1 MTKNEDNSGKK
12 SSNNEKD
19 LSNNDLSN
27 NDLSNNDI
35 SNNELM
41 FNEIK
46 KINDKLLNINNENS
60 SDESDNETEDK
71 LNDDIYNK
79 YLYEDSKDDEEQNNN
94 PIENNP
100 VSILNKNTENTDVD
114 VDDDEYYDVDDDDD
128 DDDNCEEKSPEDT
141 YLNNLSKIDNLL
153 KIIDEM
159 YILDKNINYLN
170 GYIDNNNDANNDANN
185 NANNDDK
192 KTNNQDKNVKLTI
205 KDNNKNNNMNT
216 NKFNNLLKDMDNG
229 YNNNNNNMYYNVNDL
244 LLLNDNNIYKD
255 KTTINNTSLVTNN
268 KNIYG
273 NENYCKSEPNPEPE
287 SEPEIIKEKVNV
299 EASID
304 NIEDLIKM
312 IDKYPLEKHIEYN
325 INMKAM
331 HDIKPDLIELN
342 KMIGMHNL
350 KMNIVDQILY
360 FIQDLHI
367 NEKKKNELK
376 NKQEKKEKKETPK
389 KPTINIK
396 GGGLFAGLDLSS
408 AFGGG
413 AAPKEPV
420 CTDNDNNDYLHTVI
434 YGPPGT
440 GKTEVAKIM
449 GKIYSKLG
457 ILKKGLFRKATRSD
471 FVAGY
476 LGQTAMKTKDLID
489 ECLGGV
495 LFIDEA
501 YALGNNEG
509 RDSFAKE
516 AIDTLCEA
524 LSNHKNDI
532 MVIIAG
538 YEKELK
544 QCFFSF
550 NQGLES
556 RFPWRFKTE
565 DYKPE
570 ELKLIFKKQII
581 DNQWKI
587 NDEDLKDEWFNSKMT
602 YFKHYGRDMETL
614 FSKVKIAHGR
624 RIFCNL
630 DCEKKLLTIQDLDK
644 GFESYLD
651 NENKQ
656 NIEQERVMKQIRDT
670 IYV

>member
-1 MTKNEDNSGKK
+1 MTKSNDLSGNDC
-12 SSNNEKD
+12 SNNGND

-35 SNNELM
+35 SNNDLFSDLVNIHIELKEKNTS
-41 FNEIK
+41 NENNESSDDEN
-46 KINDKLLNINNENS
+46 NDKL
-60 SDESDNETEDK
+60 DEK
-71 LNDDIYNK
+71 LYYN
-79 YLYEDSKDDEEQNNN
+79 YLYDDNKNKDEDEEYDEENGDIDNYKKSLDKIEDLLKLIDDMYVLDENIKHLDEQLKNNFSNEKDDEKKE
-94 PIENNP
+94 
-100 VSILNKNTENTDVD
+100 KN
-114 VDDDEYYDVDDDDD
+114 
-128 DDDNCEEKSPEDT
+128 
-141 YLNNLSKIDNLL
+141 
-153 KIIDEM
+153 
-159 YILDKNINYLN
+159 
-170 GYIDNNNDANNDANN
+170 
-185 NANNDDK
+185 DK
-192 KTNNQDKNVKLTI
+192 KTKLNI
-205 KDNNKNNNMNT
+205 KDNNKNKSMNK
-216 NKFNNLLKDMDNG
+216 NKLVDEIIKEMDNNYG
-229 YNNNNNNMYYNVNDL
+229 NNNNPYYNVNDL
-244 LLLNDNNIYKD
+244 LFLNNNNNKIYKNSG
-255 KTTINNTSLVTNN
+255 TSTNLNIRNPNMSLVPITNSNLVNN
-268 KNIYG
+268 KRKLD
-273 NENYCKSEPNPEPE
+273 NYEQEQVEEPE
-287 SEPEIIKEKVNV
+287 EEIQIEEVNV
-299 EASID
+299 EASIE

-312 IDKYPLEKHIEYN
+312 IDKYPLEKHIKYN

-342 KMIGMHNL
+342 KMIGMHSL

-367 NEKKKNELK
+367 NESKKKEREEKELK
-376 NKQEKKEKKETPK
+376 EKELKEKEKLEPK
-389 KPTINIK
+389 KKPPTLSFRG
-396 GGGLFAGLDLSS
+396 GGGLFSGLDLSS

-413 AAPKEPV
+413 APKEPI
-420 CTDNDNNDYLHTVI
+420 CTNNDNNDYLHTVI

-457 ILKKGLFRKATRSD
+457 ILKKGLFKKATRSD

-476 LGQTAMKTKDLID
+476 LGQTAMKTKELIE

-516 AIDTLCEA
+516 AIDTLCEG

-538 YEKELK
+538 YEKELND
-544 QCFFSF
+544 CFFSF

-565 DYKPE
+565 DYKAD
-570 ELKLIFKKQII
+570 ELKLIFKKQVF
-581 DNQWKI
+581 DSEWKI
-587 NDEDLKDEWFNSKMT
+587 DDEDLKDEWFNSKMS

-630 DCEKKLLTIQDLDK
+630 ECEKKKLTIQDLDK
-644 GFESYLD
+644 GFESYLE

-656 NIEQERVMKQIRDT
+656 NIEHERIMKQIHNT
-670 IYV
+670 LYV

>member
-1 MTKNEDNSGKK
+1 MTNKDDLSGND
-12 SSNNEKD
+12 SSNNEDD

-27 NDLSNNDI
+27 NDLSNNDL
-35 SNNELM
+35 SNNDLSNNNLFSELVDLYKPLH
-41 FNEIK
+41 NPV
-46 KINDKLLNINNENS
+46 NISIELKEKQESNS
-60 SDESDNETEDK
+60 DSSDNENEK
-71 LNDDIYNK
+71 LDDELYYN
-79 YLYEDSKDDEEQNNN
+79 YLYDD
-94 PIENNP
+94 
-100 VSILNKNTENTDVD
+100 
-114 VDDDEYYDVDDDDD
+114 
-128 DDDNCEEKSPEDT
+128 
-141 YLNNLSKIDNLL
+141 KIDHNKDISLNEFKDSLDKIDDLL

-159 YILDKNINYLN
+159 YVLDKNIKYLDEQIKNNYSLN
-170 GYIDNNNDANNDANN
+170 DDNNKNENDN
-185 NANNDDK
+185 K
-192 KTNNQDKNVKLTI
+192 KTKKNLNKKLNI
-205 KDNNKNNNMNT
+205 KDNNKHKSMYK
-216 NKFNNLLKDMDNG
+216 NKLVDDIIKEMDNNYG
-229 YNNNNNNMYYNVNDL
+229 NSNKPYYNVNDL
-244 LLLNDNNIYKD
+244 LFLNNNNLYKNYGAN
-255 KTTINNTSLVTNN
+255 TNLNIRNPSLPLSPLIHNNNLNNNLTNS
-268 KNIYG
+268 K
-273 NENYCKSEPNPEPE
+273 EQEKLEEQEPE
-287 SEPEIIKEKVNV
+287 EEIEIEEVNV
-299 EASID
+299 EASIE

-312 IDKYPLEKHIEYN
+312 IDKYPLDKHIKYN

-360 FIQDLHI
+360 FVQDLHI
-367 NEKKKNELK
+367 NESK
-376 NKQEKKEKKETPK
+376 KKEKQLKEKELKEKELKEKELKEKQEPRK
-389 KPTINIK
+389 KPPTISFR
-396 GGGLFAGLDLSS
+396 GGAGGFFSGIDLSS
-408 AFGGG
+408 AFGGS
-413 AAPKEPV
+413 AIKEPI

-457 ILKKGLFRKATRSD
+457 ILKKGLFKKATRSD

-476 LGQTAMKTKDLID
+476 LGQTAMKTKELIE

-516 AIDTLCEA
+516 AIDTLCEG

-538 YEKELK
+538 YEKELND
-544 QCFFSF
+544 CFFSF

-570 ELKLIFKKQII
+570 ELKLIFKKQVL
-581 DNQWKI
+581 DSEWKI
-587 NDEDLKDEWFNSKMT
+587 DDEDLKDEWFNSKMN

-630 DCEKKLLTIQDLDK
+630 DCEKKKLTIQDLDK
-644 GFESYLD
+644 GFKSYLE

-656 NIEQERVMKQIRDT
+656 NIEQERIVKQIRDT
-670 IYV
+670 LYV

>member
-1 MTKNEDNSGKK
+1 MTKSNDLSGND
-12 SSNNEKD
+12 SSNNGNDISNND

-27 NDLSNNDI
+27 NDLSNNDL
-35 SNNELM
+35 SNNDLSNNDLFSDLVNINEPLHNESNISIELKEKNTS
-41 FNEIK
+41 NENNESSDDEN
-46 KINDKLLNINNENS
+46 NDKL
-60 SDESDNETEDK
+60 DEK
-71 LNDDIYNK
+71 LYYN
-79 YLYEDSKDDEEQNNN
+79 YLYDDNKNKDEDDEEYDEEYDEENGDIDNYKKNLDKIEDLLKLIDDMYVLDENIKHLDEQLKNNFPNEKDDE
-94 PIENNP
+94 
-100 VSILNKNTENTDVD
+100 KNDTN
-114 VDDDEYYDVDDDDD
+114 DEK
-128 DDDNCEEKSPEDT
+128 NDT
-141 YLNNLSKIDNLL
+141 N
-153 KIIDEM
+153 
-159 YILDKNINYLN
+159 
-170 GYIDNNNDANNDANN
+170 
-185 NANNDDK
+185 DK
-192 KTNNQDKNVKLTI
+192 KTKLNI
-205 KDNNKNNNMNT
+205 KDNNKNKSMNN
-216 NKFNNLLKDMDNG
+216 NKLVDEIIKEMDNNYG
-229 YNNNNNNMYYNVNDL
+229 NNNNPYYNVNDL
-244 LLLNDNNIYKD
+244 LFLNNNNNKIYKNSG
-255 KTTINNTSLVTNN
+255 TSTNLNIRNPNMSLVPITNN
-268 KNIYG
+268 KRKLDN
-273 NENYCKSEPNPEPE
+273 SEPEPE
-287 SEPEIIKEKVNV
+287 AEPEPEIEIEEVNV
-299 EASID
+299 EASIE

-312 IDKYPLEKHIEYN
+312 IDKYPLEKHIKYN

-331 HDIKPDLIELN
+331 HDIKPDLVELN
-342 KMIGMHNL
+342 KMIGMHSL

-367 NEKKKNELK
+367 SDSKKKDREEKEIKERELK
-376 NKQEKKEKKETPK
+376 KKEKLEPK
-389 KPTINIK
+389 KKPPTISFR
-396 GGGLFAGLDLSS
+396 GGGLFSGLDLSS

-413 AAPKEPV
+413 APKEPV

-457 ILKKGLFRKATRSD
+457 ILKKGFFKKATRSD

-476 LGQTAMKTKDLID
+476 LGQTAMKTKELIE

-501 YALGNNEG
+501 YALGNSEG

-516 AIDTLCEA
+516 AIDTLCEN

-538 YEKELK
+538 YEKELND
-544 QCFFSF
+544 CFFSF

-565 DYKPE
+565 DYKAD
-570 ELKLIFKKQII
+570 ELKLIFKKQVL
-581 DNQWKI
+581 DSEWKI
-587 NDEDLKDEWFNSKMT
+587 DDEDLKDEWFNSKMS

-630 DCEKKLLTIQDLDK
+630 ECEKKKLTIQDLDK
-644 GFESYLD
+644 GFESYLE

-656 NIEQERVMKQIRDT
+656 NIEHERIMKQIHNT
-670 IYV
+670 LYV

>member
-1 MTKNEDNSGKK
+1 MTKSNDLSGND
-12 SSNNEKD
+12 SSNNGND
-19 LSNNDLSN
+19 ISNNDLSN
-27 NDLSNNDI
+27 NDLSNNDLFSDLVNINEPLHNESNISIELKEKNI
-35 SNNELM
+35 SNENNESSDDE
-41 FNEIK
+41 N
-46 KINDKLLNINNENS
+46 NDKL
-60 SDESDNETEDK
+60 DEK
-71 LNDDIYNK
+71 LYYN
-79 YLYEDSKDDEEQNNN
+79 YLYDDNKNKDEDEEYDEENGDIDNYKKSLDKIEDLLKLIDDMYVLDENIKHLDEQLKNNFPNEKDDEKDDEKK
-94 PIENNP
+94 ENNKE
-100 VSILNKNTENTDVD
+100 KN
-114 VDDDEYYDVDDDDD
+114 
-128 DDDNCEEKSPEDT
+128 
-141 YLNNLSKIDNLL
+141 
-153 KIIDEM
+153 
-159 YILDKNINYLN
+159 
-170 GYIDNNNDANNDANN
+170 
-185 NANNDDK
+185 DK
-192 KTNNQDKNVKLTI
+192 KTKLNI
-205 KDNNKNNNMNT
+205 KDNNKNKSMNNS
-216 NKFNNLLKDMDNG
+216 KLVDEIIKEMDNNYG
-229 YNNNNNNMYYNVNDL
+229 NNNNPYYNVNDL
-244 LLLNDNNIYKD
+244 LFLNNNNNKIYKNSG
-255 KTTINNTSLVTNN
+255 TSTNLNIRNPNMSLVPITNSNLVNN
-268 KNIYG
+268 KRKLD
-273 NENYCKSEPNPEPE
+273 NYEQEQVEEPE
-287 SEPEIIKEKVNV
+287 EEIQIEEVNV
-299 EASID
+299 EASIE

-312 IDKYPLEKHIEYN
+312 IDKYPLEKHIKYN

-342 KMIGMHNL
+342 KMIGMHSL

-367 NEKKKNELK
+367 NESKKKEREEKELK
-376 NKQEKKEKKETPK
+376 EKESNKKEKLEPK
-389 KPTINIK
+389 KKPPTISFRG
-396 GGGLFAGLDLSS
+396 GGGLFSGLDLSS

-413 AAPKEPV
+413 SPKEPI

-457 ILKKGLFRKATRSD
+457 ILKKGLFKKATRSD

-476 LGQTAMKTKDLID
+476 LGQTAMKTKELIE

-516 AIDTLCEA
+516 AIDTLCEG

-538 YEKELK
+538 YEKELND
-544 QCFFSF
+544 CFFSF

-565 DYKPE
+565 DYKAD
-570 ELKLIFKKQII
+570 ELKLIFKKQVL
-581 DNQWKI
+581 DSEWKI
-587 NDEDLKDEWFNSKMT
+587 DDEDLKDEWFNSKMS

-630 DCEKKLLTIQDLDK
+630 ECEKKKLTIQDLDK
-644 GFESYLD
+644 GFESYLE

-656 NIEQERVMKQIRDT
+656 NIEHERIMKQIHNT
-670 IYV
+670 LYV

>member
-1 MTKNEDNSGKK
+1 MTNKDDLSGND
-12 SSNNEKD
+12 SSNNEDD

-27 NDLSNNDI
+27 NDLSNNDLLDNDL
-35 SNNELM
+35 SNNDLSNNNLFSELVDLYKPLHNPVNINIELKEKPQSDSDSSD
-41 FNEIK
+41 NE
-46 KINDKLLNINNENS
+46 NDKLD
-60 SDESDNETEDK
+60 DELYYNYLYDDK
-71 LNDDIYNK
+71 YKLDDKIDDKIDSNKDISLNDFK
-79 YLYEDSKDDEEQNNN
+79 DSLD
-94 PIENNP
+94 
-100 VSILNKNTENTDVD
+100 
-114 VDDDEYYDVDDDDD
+114 
-128 DDDNCEEKSPEDT
+128 
-141 YLNNLSKIDNLL
+141 KIDDLL

-159 YILDKNINYLN
+159 YVLDKNIKYLDEQIKNNYGVN
-170 GYIDNNNDANNDANN
+170 EDNNKNENDN
-185 NANNDDK
+185 K
-192 KTNNQDKNVKLTI
+192 KTKNNLNKKLNI
-205 KDNNKNNNMNT
+205 KDNNKNKSMYK
-216 NKFNNLLKDMDNG
+216 NKLVDEIIKEMDNNYG
-229 YNNNNNNMYYNVNDL
+229 NSNKPYCNVNDL
-244 LLLNDNNIYKD
+244 LFLNNN
-255 KTTINNTSLVTNN
+255 NN
-268 KNIYG
+268 KFYKNSGTSTNLHIR
-273 NENYCKSEPNPEPE
+273 NPSFSLTPLIHNNNLNNKLTNSKEQEKLEEHEPE
-287 SEPEIIKEKVNV
+287 EEIEIEEVNV
-299 EASID
+299 EASIE

-312 IDKYPLEKHIEYN
+312 IDKYPLDKHIKYN

-331 HDIKPDLIELN
+331 HDIKPDLVELN

-367 NEKKKNELK
+367 NESKKKQKEEKELK
-376 NKQEKKEKKETPK
+376 EKELNKEKQELKK
-389 KPTINIK
+389 KPPTISFK
-396 GGGLFAGLDLSS
+396 GGGGFFSGIDLSS
-408 AFGGG
+408 AFYGVT
-413 AAPKEPV
+413 PKEPV

-457 ILKKGLFRKATRSD
+457 ILKKGFFKKATRSD

-476 LGQTAMKTKDLID
+476 LGQTAMKTKELIE

-516 AIDTLCEA
+516 AIDTLCEG

-538 YEKELK
+538 YEKELND
-544 QCFFSF
+544 CFFSF
-550 NQGLES
+550 NQGLDS

-570 ELKLIFKKQII
+570 ELKLIFKKQVL
-581 DNQWKI
+581 DSEWKI
-587 NDEDLKDEWFNSKMT
+587 DDEDLKDEWFSSKMSF
-602 YFKHYGRDMETL
+602 FKHYGRDMETL

-630 DCEKKLLTIQDLDK
+630 ECEKKKLTIQDLDK
-644 GFESYLD
+644 GFESYLE

-656 NIEQERVMKQIRDT
+656 NVERDIITKQIRDSL
-670 IYV
+670 YV